1 MNHDLIISGL
11 FILLAI
17 YIGVTLFLTF
27 SKKIPSNRKWLFSKD
42 RKKTFIAADL
52 ALLLTFIIICYV
64 QFEYFLEPNSTTIS
78 LVIFSFLAL
87 SNLLNAMEDLLTNK
101 ETKTHYHGWIG
112 FGFSLSVVAIF
123 LLAM

>member
-1 MNHDLIISGL
+1 MNYDLIISGL

>member
-1 MNHDLIISGL
+1 MNYDLIISGL

-27 SKKIPSNRKWLFSKD
+27 GKKIPSNRKWLFSKD

>member
-1 MNHDLIISGL
+1 MNYGLMISGL

-64 QFEYFLEPNSTTIS
+64 QFKYFLEPNSTTIS

-112 FGFSLSVVAIF
+112 FGFSLNVVAIF

>member
-1 MNHDLIISGL
+1 MNYGLMISGL

-27 SKKIPSNRKWLFSKD
+27 GKKIPSNRKWLFSKD

-112 FGFSLSVVAIF
+112 FGFSLSVVAIL
-123 LLAM
+123 LLAI

>member
-112 FGFSLSVVAIF
+112 FGFSLSVVAIL
-123 LLAM
+123 LLAI